1 MSERDYDKE
10 PIILRAT
17 IEIFVYEPLTN
28 IDQRLKSFT
37 ERSDCQE
44 GALNFVGG
52 FFSDS
57 CGLNELS
64 IEVKG

>member
-1 MSERDYDKE
+1 MAERNYEKE
-10 PIILRAT
+10 PIVLRAT
-17 IEIFVYEPLTN
+17 IEIFVYEPLIN

-44 GALNFVGG
+44 AALNFVGG

-64 IEVKG
+64 IEQKS